1 MTDVLLLIFFLFACI
16 VMSFMLYMVI
26 SVFRLY
32 NFKNKKDARRK
43 KAELYDN

>member
-1 MTDVLLLIFFLFACI
+1 MTEVLLLIFFLCACV
-16 VMSFMLYMVI
+16 VMSFMLYIVI

-32 NFKNKKDARRK
+32 NFKNKKDARHK